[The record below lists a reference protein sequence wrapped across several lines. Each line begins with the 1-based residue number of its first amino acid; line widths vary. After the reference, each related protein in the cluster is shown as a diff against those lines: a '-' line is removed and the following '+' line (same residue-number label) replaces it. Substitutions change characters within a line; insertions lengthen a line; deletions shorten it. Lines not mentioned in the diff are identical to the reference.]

1 MHDKWTCALAAYK
14 RERSNE
20 IKLYALLV
28 RKGATGPVDVAIT
41 YRKRLCQAA
50 TLFND
55 HDAAPDTGNAVEDYT
70 VWNPRSLL

>member
-41 YRKRLCQAA
+41 YRKRLRQSA
-50 TLFND
+50 TIFND
-55 HDAAPDTGNAVEDYT
+55 HDVAPDTDNAVEDYT
-70 VWNPRSLL
+70 VWNHRSLL